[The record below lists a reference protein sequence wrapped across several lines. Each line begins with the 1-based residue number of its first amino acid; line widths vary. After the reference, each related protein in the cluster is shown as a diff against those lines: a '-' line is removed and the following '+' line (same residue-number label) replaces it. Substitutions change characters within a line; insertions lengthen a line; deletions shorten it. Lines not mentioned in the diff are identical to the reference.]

1 MNEETMNPVQT
12 GMFVNHTMKG
22 DLLSAAK
29 WAKFLCIVGCIGLAL
44 MLIAGLALIVLGSK
58 LGGAFAGSA
67 IGGAGMGFL
76 YLIITAIYIY
86 PLIKGFQFA
95 NATKA
100 ACLSDDAAQLAR
112 GFAGLRSLLKFF
124 GILTI
129 IVLVIYV
136 FALIGGAVF
145 VSAVAGGVM

>member
-12 GMFVNHTMKG
+12 GMFVNNSMKA

-29 WAKFLCIVGCIGLAL
+29 WAKFLCIVGCIGVAL

-129 IVLVIYV
+129 IILVLYVLV
-136 FALIGGAVF
+136 FIGGGAIF
-145 VSAVAGGVM
+145 LSTLSGM

>member
-100 ACLSDDAAQLAR
+100 ACLTDSESQLAR
-112 GFAGLRSLLKFF
+112 GFAGLGSLLKYF

-129 IVLVIYV
+129 IVLIIYV
-136 FALIGGAVF
+136 LIFIAALTMGLAITG
-145 VSAVAGGVM
+145 